1 MIIDRR
7 LFLFF
12 VINIFESILFLSKWC
27 NCSLE
32 ALEPLVPFLPVLC
45 FESNKSEFA
54 CVRVHAVHLDDF
66 DLLFVVAERDLGLA
80 AVVALRQIYA
90 LARLA
95 LLVSILQ
102 VEILQV
108 KVALLT
114 AIEST
119 LLHQDTLFDNF

>member
-1 MIIDRR
+1 MMIIDRG

-12 VINIFESILFLSKWC
+12 VINIFESILFPSKWC
-27 NCSLE
+27 NCPLE
-32 ALEPLVPFLPVLC
+32 ALEPLVPFLPVLG
-45 FESNKSEFA
+45 FEPNESEFGG
-54 CVRVHAVHLDDF
+54 VRVHTVHLDYL

-80 AVVALRQIYA
+80 VALRQIYA

-108 KVALLT
+108 KVALLA
-114 AIEST
+114 AIESA
-119 LLHQDTLFDNF
+119 LLHQDALFDNF

>member
-1 MIIDRR
+1 MMIIDRG

-12 VINIFESILFLSKWC
+12 VINIFESILFPSEWC

-32 ALEPLVPFLPVLC
+32 ALEPLVPFLPVFG
-45 FESNKSEFA
+45 FEPNESEFGG
-54 CVRVHAVHLDDF
+54 VRVHAVHLDDL

-80 AVVALRQIYA
+80 VALRQIYA

-108 KVALLT
+108 KVALLA
-114 AIEST
+114 AIESS
-119 LLHQDTLFDNF
+119 LLHQDALFDHF